1 MDFNPTFVAVQ
12 STEARTEPPIHD
24 EAESPTPIRTPTEPT
39 FTDLDD
45 LTELQNPTDWVVPAA
60 ITALFCFPPTG
71 VAAFVYARKA
81 NKAYADGDLR
91 TWKHSYGRARFLVLL
106 TCMCGILFYAVI
118 VGVVHGI
125 KHYTS

>member
-45 LTELQNPTDWVVPAA
+45 LTELQNPTDW
-60 ITALFCFPPTG
+60 
-71 VAAFVYARKA
+71 A